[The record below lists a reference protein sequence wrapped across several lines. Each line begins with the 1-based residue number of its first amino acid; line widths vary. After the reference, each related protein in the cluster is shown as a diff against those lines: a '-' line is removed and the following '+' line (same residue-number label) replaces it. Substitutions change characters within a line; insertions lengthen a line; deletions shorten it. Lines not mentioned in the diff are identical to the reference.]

1 MIGARMFPKGGAM
14 PDKPMRNIFALTG
27 AGISAE
33 SGVRTYRGDVGL
45 WEDHAIDDIAT
56 FAGFVRDPALVLGFY
71 DARHADIMAA
81 APNAAHEALARLE
94 ADGRY
99 NLTVVTQNID
109 DLHERAG
116 SRNVIHIHGEI
127 TGALCSKCGEPSDA
141 AGRLLHAGPC
151 PSCGYRLRPDI
162 VWFGEYPKR
171 MDEIEAAFLAADTFL
186 SIGTSG
192 EVSPASEYARRARNR
207 KLNCVEFNIRETDV
221 SHYFR
226 HSRKGPASLTVPA
239 FVEAALR

>member
-1 MIGARMFPKGGAM
+1 ML
-14 PDKPMRNIFALTG
+14 DKPMQNIFVLTG

-33 SGVRTYRGDVGL
+33 SGVRPYRSDVGL
-45 WEDHAIDDIAT
+45 WEDHSVEDIAT
-56 FAGFVRDPALVLGFY
+56 FAGFVRDPELVLGFY
-71 DARHADIMAA
+71 DARYADIKAA

-99 NLTVVTQNID
+99 NVTLVTQNVD
-109 DLHERAG
+109 DLHERGG
-116 SRNVIHIHGEI
+116 SRNVIHIHGDI
-127 TGALCSKCGEPSDA
+127 TRTVCSKCGESYEA
-141 AGRLLHAGPC
+141 AGRLLTAGPC
-151 PSCGYRLRPDI
+151 AACGYRIRPDI

-192 EVSPASEYARRARNR
+192 EVAPASTYARRARNR
-207 KLNCVEFNIRETDV
+207 KLTCVEFNLRETGV

-226 HSRKGPASLTVPA
+226 YSRKGPASLTVPA